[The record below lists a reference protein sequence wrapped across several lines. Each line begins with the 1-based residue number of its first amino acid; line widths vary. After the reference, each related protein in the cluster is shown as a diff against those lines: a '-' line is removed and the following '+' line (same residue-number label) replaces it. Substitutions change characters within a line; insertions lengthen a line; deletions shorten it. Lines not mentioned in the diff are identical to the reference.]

1 MDQDRFRLITPY
13 LAAEDVNSLRI
24 VSIAIRFSLF
34 WAWQATLPV
43 SIRGADIDAF
53 IANLDQIADA
63 VILPQPEPEPEP
75 ELN

>member
-34 WAWQATLPV
+34 WAWQATLPI
-43 SIRGADIDAF
+43 SIRGGDIDSF

-63 VILPQPEPEPEP
+63 VILPRAGPEPEP
-75 ELN
+75 ELD